1 MKLSIL
7 HLIRTVDPV
16 MGGPIEFLKLICESH
31 ARRGIQIK
39 IMTLDAANETRYRK
53 AAVPVSGAGPGLGT
67 YGYHREFK
75 ERLVREMHCFDLMIV
90 HGLWQYHGACA
101 LQVARE
107 LDKPYFVFPHGMLD
121 PWFKRKFPFKHCKKQ
136 IYWLFRERS
145 LLANA
150 SKVFFTS
157 NREMERAGGTFWP
170 PVIFRSQVLPLGVSP
185 PSKDAESLRQQF
197 LNQFPHL
204 QNKRFLLFL
213 GRLHPKKGCDL
224 LIRALAQ
231 ISQAVDLVI
240 VGPESTRAYGQYLRS
255 LAERLPVTFTGML
268 RSETKWGALAS
279 ASALILPSHQE
290 NFGLVVAEALASGLP
305 VLASDQV
312 NICELIESYGAGFVE
327 PDTLEGTARLI
338 ERWITADWQALR
350 LAARRCFRDHFDIE
364 TTSDRLLDTLVGTRA
379 ASSCNG

>member
-7 HLIRTVDPV
+7 HLIRTLDPA
-16 MGGPIEFLKLICESH
+16 MGGPIEFLKLICESQ

-39 IMTLDAANETRYRK
+39 IMTLGAAHETRYRN
-53 AAVPVSGAGPGLGT
+53 AAVPVSDAGPGLGT

-75 ERLVREMHCFDLMIV
+75 ERLLRELRCFDLMIV

-101 LQVARE
+101 LEVARE
-107 LDKPYFVFPHGMLD
+107 LGKPYYVFPHGMLD

-136 IYWLFRERS
+136 VYWFFRERS
-145 LLANA
+145 ILANA
-150 SKVFFTS
+150 RTVFFAS
-157 NREMERAGGTFWP
+157 NREQERAGATFWP
-170 PVIFRSQVLPLGVSP
+170 PVTYRSQVLPLGVTP
-185 PSKDAESLRQQF
+185 PPKDAESLRQQF

-204 QNKRFLLFL
+204 RNRRFLLFL

-224 LIRALAQ
+224 LIRAMAQ
-231 ISQAVDLVI
+231 ISQPVDVVI
-240 VGPESTRAYGQYLRS
+240 AGPESTRTYGQYLRS

-268 RSETKWGALAS
+268 QSQTKWGALAS
-279 ASALILPSHQE
+279 AGALILPSHQE

-312 NICELIESYGAGFVE
+312 NTSHLIESYGAGFVE

-338 ERWITADWQALR
+338 ERWITADWQPLS
-350 LAARRCFRDHFDIE
+350 LAARRCFRDYFDIE
-364 TTSDRLLDTLVGTRA
+364 TTSERLLDTLIGTHA
-379 ASSCNG
+379 ATSCNG